1 MYQIRKIIK
10 KKNFCCDSRLLK
22 KKEIFFDLE
31 SKNNQDSKYLVDVLK
46 KSPSLV
52 ISQNKK
58 NISKKNFYI
67 VKNIKSFFQTKVN
80 QKFKKKPKYIIAV
93 TGTNGKSSIAY
104 YYYSILRLLKFNAS
118 SIGTLGIFQNSKK
131 LHNNLTTPSF
141 LKNHKTL
148 NNFYRKRINHSIIEA
163 SSHGLKQGRLNLI
176 NFHCGI
182 FTNLTRDH
190 LDYHKTMKNYL
201 NSKLILFKK
210 LIKKNGF
217 VILNTNS
224 KEFSLIKKISEKRQ
238 LRILSYGPNG
248 NAIKIVSTK
257 NLNNLT
263 KIKINVFGKIY
274 LLTLN
279 LIGTI
284 QLENLL
290 YAVLSLYTCGI
301 SFKKIFS
308 VCSKIYNPP
317 GRMQLVKNKK
327 KIIIIDY
334 AHTPDALNKTINE
347 AKSFYNKE
355 VNLLF
360 GCGGDRDKGKRSVM
374 GKIAQKLCK
383 KVYITDDNPRYENAA
398 SIRNEIKKNCSKAIV
413 IASRKKAINKAI
425 SELKQ
430 EILIIAG
437 KGHEN
442 YQIVKNKKIN
452 FSDYKFANQYSK

>member
-1 MYQIRKIIK
+1 MHLAQKIIN

-31 SKNNQDSKYLVDVLK
+31 SKYNQDSKYLADVLK
-46 KSPSLV
+46 KNPSLI

-58 NISKKNFYI
+58 NFSRKNFYI
-67 VKNIKSFFQTKVN
+67 VKNIKSFFEKKVD

-104 YYYSILRLLKFNAS
+104 YYYKILRLLKFNAS
-118 SIGTLGIFQNSKK
+118 SIGTLGIFQNGKK
-131 LHNNLTTPSF
+131 QDNNFTTPTF
-141 LKNHKTL
+141 LKNHYIL
-148 NNFYRKRINHSIIEA
+148 NNFYRKKINHSIIEA
-163 SSHGLKQGRLNLI
+163 SSHGLKQGRLNFI

-190 LDYHKTMKNYL
+190 LDYHKTIKNYL
-201 NSKLILFKK
+201 NSKLILFKQ

-224 KEFSLIKKISEKRQ
+224 KEFDLIKRISEKKQ
-238 LRILSYGPNG
+238 LHILSYGPSG
-248 NAIKIVSTK
+248 NAIKIISIKNIDNATK
-257 NLNNLT
+257 L
-263 KIKINVFGKIY
+263 KINLFGKIY
-274 LLTLN
+274 VLTLN
-279 LIGTI
+279 LIGI
-284 QLENLL
+284 VQLENLL
-290 YAVLSLYTCGI
+290 SAVLSLYTCGI

-327 KIIIIDY
+327 NIIIIDY
-334 AHTPDALNKTINE
+334 AHTPDALNKTINA
-347 AKSFYNKE
+347 AKIFYNKD

-360 GCGGDRDKGKRSVM
+360 GCGGDRDRGKRSLM

-383 KVYITDDNPRYENAA
+383 KVYITDDNPRYENPAQ
-398 SIRNEIKKNCSKAIV
+398 IRNQIKKYCSKAMV
-413 IASRKKAINKAI
+413 IASRKKAIKKAI

-442 YQIVKNKKIN
+442 YQIIKNKRID